1 MVCRVNESESRCHQS
16 KSSIAQTLGAAL
28 DLGRVVTMNFLPA
41 LASIGAAEDIES
53 LPIDANKRAF
63 VTGNDL
69 ALGH

>member
-1 MVCRVNESESRCHQS
+1 VCRVYEFESRCHQS
-16 KSSIAQTLGAAL
+16 KSSIAQTLSAAL
-28 DLGRVVTMNFLPA
+28 NLGRVVTMNFLPA